1 MPGGPRRRRCL
12 YITTPSEIAARTRT
26 AIRIG
31 TSGEEPPPLLLVVD
45 AGSPPPTGRCGETD
59 SRAEDLSPPPLAFLP
74 PLALPP
80 PFALPEPPPEFED
93 APPAAVSEESEELDR
108 APPAGAEAPPRSLAE
123 ELAGFLCSLV
133 ALLPVTVGGESEYWT
148 PLESA

>member
-1 MPGGPRRRRCL
+1 VPGGPRRRRCL

-59 SRAEDLSPPPLAFLP
+59 WCADDLSPPLAFLP

-80 PFALPEPPPEFED
+80 PFALPGPPPEFDDEP
-93 APPAAVSEESEELDR
+93 PPAAVSEESEELDP
-108 APPAGAEAPPRSLAE
+108 ALPAGAEAPPPLLAE